1 MLHTVKQEAV
11 EVKEINIP
19 VGISDFKEICK
30 NGYYYV
36 DKTFLIKELL
46 KTTATKVTLITRP
59 RRFGKTMAM
68 SMLATYFDIR
78 ENSQDL
84 FEGLEISKETD
95 LCKEWM
101 NQWPVVFL
109 SLKDID
115 GLNFEDAYE
124 RLVVQISNLYKNYTY
139 LLEYDKID
147 PDDRQIFLDLKAGK
161 AEKAQVFQALRTL
174 MRMLQIYHQKKVIL
188 LLDEYDVPIAKA
200 SSNGYYNQM
209 LDVMKGIMSTALK
222 DNTSLQFSVVTGCL
236 RIAKESVFTGTNNF
250 VTDSITDSRYNEFF
264 GFTQAEVDQIL
275 EDADAGKHAES
286 VKYWYDGYHF
296 GNVDVYCPWDLMN
309 YLCDLQRN
317 PEAKPDS
324 YWKNTSDNAIIRSFI
339 DYAGSSI
346 TKKLETL
353 LAGGYIVE
361 QIDESLTY
369 DYLHSSE
376 ENLWSILYLT
386 GYLTTVREEDLST
399 SVPDGL
405 SALAIPNAEIQEIF
419 ETTVMKWFSDSAKT
433 WSRQI
438 LFDAVWRNDCELLTQ
453 EMNKLLRKTISYHD
467 YKEDFYHAFLAGIFA
482 GAGYS
487 VESNKEHGEGR
498 SDIVV
503 SDIVNGRV
511 AVFEVKKSD
520 ALADLTSDCE
530 SALAQIDDRMYAKE
544 FEDDYDEVLCYG
556 VSFFK
561 KRCLV
566 KSIDKFAGRNPI
578 DQAIFESEQKMDN
591 GAEAVDAETVPFA
604 SGDNHN
610 NHR

>member
-1 MLHTVKQEAV
+1 M
-11 EVKEINIP
+11 KEINIP
-19 VGISDFKEICK
+19 VGISDFKEIRK

-84 FEGLEISKETD
+84 FDGLEISKETD

-275 EDADAGKHAES
+275 EDADAGKHAAS

-386 GYLTTVREEDLST
+386 GYLTTVREKDLST

-433 WSRQI
+433 WSRQT
-438 LFDAVWRNDCELLTQ
+438 LFDAVWKNDCKLLTQ

>member
-1 MLHTVKQEAV
+1 M
-11 EVKEINIP
+11 KEINIP

-84 FEGLEISKETD
+84 FDGLEISKETD

-264 GFTQAEVDQIL
+264 GFTQAEIDQIL

-296 GNVDVYCPWDLMN
+296 GNVDVYCPWNLMN

-438 LFDAVWRNDCELLTQ
+438 LFDAVWKNDCELLTQ

-498 SDIVV
+498 SDVIVFD
-503 SDIVNGRV
+503 SRNGRV
-511 AVFEVKKSD
+511 AVFEAKYSRT
-520 ALADLTSDCE
+520 LNQMEPDCE
-530 SALAQIDDRMYAKE
+530 KAIRQIDARKYAEE
-544 FEDDYDEVLCYG
+544 FEDYYDEVLCYG
-556 VSFFK
+556 ISFYK
-561 KRCLV
+561 KRCQI
-566 KSIDKFAGRNPI
+566 KRKER
-578 DQAIFESEQKMDN
+578 
-591 GAEAVDAETVPFA
+591 
-604 SGDNHN
+604 
-610 NHR
+610 

>member
-11 EVKEINIP
+11 EEINIP

-84 FEGLEISKETD
+84 FDGLEISKETD

-438 LFDAVWRNDCELLTQ
+438 LFDAVWKNDCELLTQ

-520 ALADLTSDCE
+520 ALADLISDCE

-556 VSFFK
+556 ISFFK

-566 KSIDKFAGRNPI
+566 
-578 DQAIFESEQKMDN
+578 N
-591 GAEAVDAETVPFA
+591 GI
-604 SGDNHN
+604 NC
-610 NHR
+610 

>member
-1 MLHTVKQEAV
+1 M
-11 EVKEINIP
+11 KEINIP

-84 FEGLEISKETD
+84 FDGLEISKETD

-405 SALAIPNAEIQEIF
+405 SALAIPNVEIQEIF

-438 LFDAVWRNDCELLTQ
+438 LFDAVWKNDCELLTQ

-556 VSFFK
+556 ISFFK

-566 KSIDKFAGRNPI
+566 KGINC
-578 DQAIFESEQKMDN
+578 QQ
-591 GAEAVDAETVPFA
+591 
-604 SGDNHN
+604 
-610 NHR
+610 

>member
-1 MLHTVKQEAV
+1 M
-11 EVKEINIP
+11 KEINIP

-84 FEGLEISKETD
+84 FDGLEISKETD

-399 SVPDGL
+399 SVLDGL

-438 LFDAVWRNDCELLTQ
+438 LFDAVWKNDCELLTQ

-566 KSIDKFAGRNPI
+566 
-578 DQAIFESEQKMDN
+578 N
-591 GAEAVDAETVPFA
+591 GI
-604 SGDNHN
+604 NC
-610 NHR
+610 

>member
-1 MLHTVKQEAV
+1 MLHIVKQEAV
-11 EVKEINIP
+11 EMKEMNIP

-84 FEGLEISKETD
+84 FDGLEISKETD

-438 LFDAVWRNDCELLTQ
+438 LFDAVWKNDCELLTQ

-520 ALADLTSDCE
+520 ALADLISDCE

-556 VSFFK
+556 ISFFK

-566 KSIDKFAGRNPI
+566 KGINC
-578 DQAIFESEQKMDN
+578 QQ
-591 GAEAVDAETVPFA
+591 
-604 SGDNHN
+604 
-610 NHR
+610 

>member
-1 MLHTVKQEAV
+1 M
-11 EVKEINIP
+11 KEINIP
-19 VGISDFKEICK
+19 VGISDFKEIRK

-84 FEGLEISKETD
+84 FDGLEISKETD

-200 SSNGYYNQM
+200 SSNGDYNQM

-250 VTDSITDSRYNEFF
+250 VTDSITDSHYNEFF

-433 WSRQI
+433 WSRQT
-438 LFDAVWRNDCELLTQ
+438 LFDAVWKNDCELLTQ

-467 YKEDFYHAFLAGIFA
+467 YKEDFYHAFLASIFA

-566 KSIDKFAGRNPI
+566 KSIDKFAGRC
-578 DQAIFESEQKMDN
+578 AIRNSKRVNAQEYTFL
-591 GAEAVDAETVPFA
+591 
-604 SGDNHN
+604 
-610 NHR
+610 

>member
-1 MLHTVKQEAV
+1 M
-11 EVKEINIP
+11 KEINIP
-19 VGISDFKEICK
+19 VGISDFKEIRK

-84 FEGLEISKETD
+84 FDGLEISKETD
-95 LCKEWM
+95 LYKEWM

-275 EDADAGKHAES
+275 EDADAGKHAAS

-353 LAGGYIVE
+353 LIGGYIVE

-438 LFDAVWRNDCELLTQ
+438 LFDAVWKNDCELLTQ

-556 VSFFK
+556 ISFYK
-561 KRCLV
+561 KRCLI
-566 KSIDKFAGRNPI
+566 KRKER
-578 DQAIFESEQKMDN
+578 
-591 GAEAVDAETVPFA
+591 
-604 SGDNHN
+604 
-610 NHR
+610 

>member
-1 MLHTVKQEAV
+1 M
-11 EVKEINIP
+11 KEINIP

-84 FEGLEISKETD
+84 FDGLEISKETD

-438 LFDAVWRNDCELLTQ
+438 LFDAVWKNDCELLTQ

-520 ALADLTSDCE
+520 ALADLISDCE
-530 SALAQIDDRMYAKE
+530 SAPAQIDDRMYAKE

-556 VSFFK
+556 ISFFK

-591 GAEAVDAETVPFA
+591 GTEAVDAETVPFA

-610 NHR
+610 NQR

>member
-1 MLHTVKQEAV
+1 MTNL
-11 EVKEINIP
+11 NIP
-19 VGISDFKEICK
+19 VGVSDFSQIRE

-36 DKTFLIKELL
+36 DKTGLISELL
-46 KTTATKVTLITRP
+46 KKSTANVTLITRP
-59 RRFGKTMAM
+59 RRFGKTLAM
-68 SMLATYFDIR
+68 SMLEHFFDIR
-78 ENSQDL
+78 HDNHSLFQD
-84 FEGLEISKETD
+84 LEISHESAICQT
-95 LCKEWM
+95 WM
-101 NQWPVVFL
+101 NQRPTLFITFKDVDGITFD
-109 SLKDID
+109 SAFDMLKFVISQICIEYSYLEQSDAVS
-115 GLNFEDAYE
+115 DAYKE
-124 RLVVQISNLYKNYTY
+124 IFKRLKNQTASATDVKGSILILMKMMQAYY
-139 LLEYDKID
+139 
-147 PDDRQIFLDLKAGK
+147 GK
-161 AEKAQVFQALRTL
+161 T
-174 MRMLQIYHQKKVIL
+174 VIL
-188 LLDEYDVPIAKA
+188 LLDEYDVPVAKA
-200 SSNGYYNQM
+200 SSNGYYQEM
-209 LDVMKGIMSTALK
+209 LEIMKAMMSTSLK
-222 DNTSLQFSVVTGCL
+222 DNSSLCFAVVTGCL
-236 RIAKESVFTGTNNF
+236 KIAKESIFTGTNNF
-250 VTDSITDSRYNEFF
+250 VSDTITDSRLNEYF
-264 GFTQAEVDQIL
+264 GFTQNDVNQIL
-275 EDADAGKHAES
+275 KES
-286 VKYWYDGYHF
+286 NTTEYSDEIKAWYDGYHF
-296 GNVDVYCPWDLMN
+296 GCFDVYCPWDVMN
-309 YLCDLQRN
+309 YLRDLQHN
-317 PEAKPDS
+317 PSMKPES

-433 WSRQI
+433 WSRQT
-438 LFDAVWRNDCELLTQ
+438 LFDAVWKNDCELLTQ

-467 YKEDFYHAFLAGIFA
+467 YKEDFYHAFLASIFA

-566 KSIDKFAGRNPI
+566 KSIDKFAGRC
-578 DQAIFESEQKMDN
+578 AIRNSKRVNAQEYTFL
-591 GAEAVDAETVPFA
+591 
-604 SGDNHN
+604 
-610 NHR
+610 

>member
-11 EVKEINIP
+11 EMKEINIP

-84 FEGLEISKETD
+84 FDGLEISKETD

-264 GFTQAEVDQIL
+264 GFTQAEVDHIL

-438 LFDAVWRNDCELLTQ
+438 LFDAVWKNDCELLTQ

-511 AVFEVKKSD
+511 AVFEVKKSN
-520 ALADLTSDCE
+520 ALADLVSDCE
-530 SALAQIDDRMYAKE
+530 AALAQIDDRMYAKE

-556 VSFFK
+556 ISFFK

-566 KSIDKFAGRNPI
+566 KGINC
-578 DQAIFESEQKMDN
+578 QQ
-591 GAEAVDAETVPFA
+591 
-604 SGDNHN
+604 
-610 NHR
+610 